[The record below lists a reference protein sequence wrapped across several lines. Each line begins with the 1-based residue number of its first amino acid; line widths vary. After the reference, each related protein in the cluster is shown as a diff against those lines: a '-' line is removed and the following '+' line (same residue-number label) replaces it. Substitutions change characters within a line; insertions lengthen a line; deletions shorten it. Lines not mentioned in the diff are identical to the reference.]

1 MKYFM
6 ILASVFMLV
15 ACGNE
20 DNSSTKSDNV
30 LTEDGASVRF
40 QNIDVK
46 VDSYEFVL
54 TGEASGIVNE
64 FFYVIDQGEERL
76 LDEKSI
82 PLDASTGDWG
92 AFEINETIPESAV
105 VSEDPPIITLY
116 GKDNNN
122 EMVNPNYIPVDLGD

>member
-1 MKYFM
+1 
-6 ILASVFMLV
+6 MLV

-20 DNSSTKSDNV
+20 DTKSDNV
-30 LTEDGASVRF
+30 LTEDRASVSF
-40 QNIDVK
+40 QNIDVN
-46 VDSYEFVL
+46 VDSREFVL
-54 TGEASGIVNE
+54 TGEVSGVVNE

-82 PLDASTGDWG
+82 PLDATSGDWG
-92 AFEINETIPESAV
+92 AFEINETIPESDSAV
-105 VSEDPPIITLY
+105 DSEDPPIITLY